1 MKSGE
6 INSLFK
12 NFSKVIKNPK
22 SDLKYKNKFTLLISV
37 VLSAQCTD
45 VNVNNVTKNIYPKYN
60 KPEHFVKLGRKK
72 IEKLIKSIG
81 LFRNKGKSVYL
92 LSKQLIEKHNGK
104 VPKNFDDLY
113 ALPGVGKK
121 TASVVLNEGFGLPT
135 IAVDTHVFR
144 VSNRTGLAYGKN
156 PDKVQ
161 ENLYKAAKQLIIKAK
176 KFEKKDKLE
185 KALKLYSKAYDKLL
199 KAYDKDKK
207 NPDILNYLGFTLRKA
222 GNFEEAE
229 KFYLEG
235 LEIKPDHEGIN
246 EYLGELYV
254 KTNRVELAKE
264 RLEVLKGCKCEEFE
278 ELKELIDKN

>member
-12 NFSKVIKNPK
+12 NLSKVIKNPR
-22 SDLKYKNKFTLLISV
+22 SDLKYKNKFTLLVSV

-60 KPEHFVKLGRKK
+60 KPEHFVKLWQKK

-81 LFRNKGKSVYL
+81 LFRNKAKSVYL
-92 LSKQLIEKHNGK
+92 LSKQLIEKHKGK

-113 ALPGVGKK
+113 ALPGVGRK

-156 PDKVQ
+156 PDEVQ
-161 ENLYKAAKQLIIKAK
+161 QTLYKVVPK
-176 KFEKKDKLE
+176 KY
-185 KALKLYSKAYDKLL
+185 LK
-199 KAYDKDKK
+199 
-207 NPDILNYLGFTLRKA
+207 KA
-222 GNFEEAE
+222 GHTILLHGRYTCKARKPLCKICVIRKYC
-229 KFYLEG
+229 KF
-235 LEIKPDHEGIN
+235 KN
-246 EYLGELYV
+246 
-254 KTNRVELAKE
+254 
-264 RLEVLKGCKCEEFE
+264 
-278 ELKELIDKN
+278 KELN

>member
-12 NFSKVIKNPK
+12 NLSKVIKNPK
-22 SDLKYKNKFTLLISV
+22 SYLKYKNKFTLLVSV

-45 VNVNNVTKNIYPKYN
+45 INVNNVTKNIYPKYN

-81 LFRNKGKSVYL
+81 LFRNKAKSVYL
-92 LSKQLIEKHNGK
+92 LSKDLIEKHNEK

-144 VSNRTGLAYGKN
+144 VSNRTGLAGGKN
-156 PDKVQ
+156 PDEVQ
-161 ENLYKAAKQLIIKAK
+161 QNLYKVVPKKYLKKASHLILLHGRHTCKARKPLCK
-176 KFEKKDKLE
+176 KCVIRKYCDFE
-185 KALKLYSKAYDKLL
+185 
-199 KAYDKDKK
+199 
-207 NPDILNYLGFTLRKA
+207 N
-222 GNFEEAE
+222 
-229 KFYLEG
+229 
-235 LEIKPDHEGIN
+235 
-246 EYLGELYV
+246 
-254 KTNRVELAKE
+254 
-264 RLEVLKGCKCEEFE
+264 
-278 ELKELIDKN
+278 KELN